1 MAEYKADADSI
12 RNAIRWGLMLAAVG
26 TAGFRLPRLVDEFR
40 AWRSALAL
48 EDSSVAEGWHRVLTV
63 ESIGVL
69 VVLAIGLGAFYVLRP
84 RAKGAK

>member
-26 TAGFRLPRLVDEFR
+26 TAGFRLPRLINEFR

-48 EDSSVAEGWHRVLTV
+48 EDTATSESWHRVFTV

-84 RAKGAK
+84 RAKAAK

>member
-26 TAGFRLPRLVDEFR
+26 TAGFRLPRLINEFR

-48 EDSSVAEGWHRVLTV
+48 EDTATSEGWHRVFTV

-84 RAKGAK
+84 RAKAAK